1 MSAVGLSLPGVAGLD
16 EALGRHRETVE
27 AALAHWLPAQR
38 WFPAKSQSV
47 SRLQLL
53 GWCPIGVE
61 TAGMALAAVDTGEEE
76 PVRLQLL
83 LGLRAPGTG
92 ATELVE
98 GLDEGDIAR
107 AFVRAVSHPG
117 SLSGAGLT
125 YQVSWRG
132 GRSLP
137 AKGTRVIA
145 ADQSNSS
152 LVVAERVI
160 VKVYRRV
167 EVGPNPEAELL
178 EYLSSVGFEGVP
190 RVVGA
195 GHGALG
201 DLPFDAWLAQVF
213 LPDAVDGWGWL
224 LERLRGGSRGMR
236 DARAGCRAVGELTA
250 AMHIT
255 LGRASAPGI
264 EPRPLTSEELLALR
278 DGEAGLASTTA
289 QRLARAGV
297 DPGPVER
304 AAARLTRW
312 RPPDQPLGLASR
324 VHGDYHLGQVLR
336 SGRRWYVT
344 DFEGEPSRPLV
355 ERRARQSPLVDVA
368 GMLRSFDYALAA
380 ATGGAS
386 PVSLHAGFREA
397 LREAF
402 LDSYLRWA
410 ARMPDLLPAPS
421 ALPTML
427 AFFELRKAL
436 YEVRYEVDNRP
447 SWVWVPLAAVETL
460 AEALG

>member
-16 EALGRHRETVE
+16 EALGRHRERVE
-27 AALAHWLPAQR
+27 AALAHWLPGQR
-38 WFPAKSQSV
+38 WFPAKSQSI
-47 SRLQLL
+47 SRLQVL
-53 GWCPIGVE
+53 GWCPVGVE
-61 TAGMALAAVDTGEEE
+61 TAGMALAAVDTGEGE

-83 LGLRAPGTG
+83 LGLRDPGSG
-92 ATELVE
+92 AAELVE
-98 GLDEGDIAR
+98 GLDEGDIAP

-117 SLSGAGLT
+117 SLAGSGLT
-125 YQVSWRG
+125 YHVSWRG
-132 GRSLP
+132 EAALP
-137 AKGTRVIA
+137 ARRTRVIA
-145 ADQSNSS
+145 ADQSNTS

-167 EVGPNPEAELL
+167 EMGPNPEAELL

-190 RVVGA
+190 RLVGA
-195 GHGALG
+195 GHGALH
-201 DLPFDAWLAQVF
+201 DLPFDAWLAQEF
-213 LPDAVDGWGWL
+213 LADSVDGWSWL
-224 LERLRGGSRGMR
+224 FERLRDGSRGAR
-236 DARAGCRAVGELTA
+236 EARAGCRAVGELTA
-250 AMHIT
+250 AMHVT
-255 LGRASAPGI
+255 LGRASVPGI
-264 EPRPLTSEELLALR
+264 EPRLLTPEELLSLR
-278 DGEAGLASTTA
+278 DGEAVLATTTA
-289 QRLARAGV
+289 QRLVRAGV

-304 AAARLTRW
+304 AAARLARW

-324 VHGDYHLGQVLR
+324 VHGDYHLGQLLR
-336 SGRRWYVT
+336 SGGRWYVT

-386 PVSLHAGFREA
+386 SAPLRAGLRDA
-397 LREAF
+397 LRDAF

-410 ARMPDLLPAPS
+410 ARLPGLLPAPS
-421 ALPTML
+421 TLPTML

-447 SWVWVPLAAVETL
+447 SWVWVPLAAVEAL